1 MLQKVM
7 FFIGWVFVTLGIS
20 ITSSDA
26 IIVPAF
32 MVAIGLGFIKAVE
45 LMGRANNEKD
55 TERPRS

>member
-26 IIVPAF
+26 IIVPAL

-45 LMGRANNEKD
+45 LMGRAK
-55 TERPRS
+55 